1 MAYLWRYITACN
13 VILLCLI
20 GKLYSRS
27 LAFTPGGTGF
37 ANEYLLKQDPRL
49 PRISMTDTLI
59 DDNEEDAS
67 IPLIEKAGSH
77 LFRYAILLN
86 RSVEEIAGLSVI
98 PFVEDWIG
106 VPYAFGGNSKEGI
119 DCSGFVQQLVSC
131 LHNISLSRMV
141 KSQFE
146 ECRSLLREE
155 LQEGDLLFF
164 HTTRPGLSHVGY
176 YLGNN
181 KFIHAST
188 ARGVIIDDLCDP
200 YYDKAFRFGG
210 RLFNRN
216 ESVSASAND

>member
-1 MAYLWRYITACN
+1 
-13 VILLCLI
+13 
-20 GKLYSRS
+20 
-27 LAFTPGGTGF
+27 
-37 ANEYLLKQDPRL
+37 
-49 PRISMTDTLI
+49 MTDTLI
-59 DDNEEDAS
+59 DDKAADAG
-67 IPLIEKAGSH
+67 IPLIEKAGTY

-86 RSVEEIAGLSVI
+86 RSVEEIANLSVI
-98 PFVEDWIG
+98 PFVEEWIG
-106 VPYAFGGNSKEGI
+106 VPYSFGGNSKEGI

-141 KSQFE
+141 KTQFE

-155 LQEGDLLFF
+155 LREGDLLFF

-181 KFIHAST
+181 KFVHAST

-210 RLFNRN
+210 RLFDRN
-216 ESVSASAND
+216 EAVSASAND